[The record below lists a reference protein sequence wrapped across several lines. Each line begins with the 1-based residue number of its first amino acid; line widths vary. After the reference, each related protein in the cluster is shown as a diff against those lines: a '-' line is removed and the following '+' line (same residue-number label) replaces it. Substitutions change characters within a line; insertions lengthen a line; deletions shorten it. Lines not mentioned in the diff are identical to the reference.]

1 MASLYSKII
10 ADPKKISLTDI
21 FFSSKKAHT
30 SADMDYALV
39 AGTSLDTVHTEIG
52 MLQKWEQPWLYR
64 RVLLVGLLLSLSM
77 IGAVGIMI
85 LLTGL
90 CIYPALTL
98 LMIMIPPC
106 IVPITLMFFFWEMN
120 APRDISL
127 PQMLGYFFTGGVL
140 SLLLT
145 TLLLL
150 FFPNLPAPAAPLTE
164 EPAKLLATLF
174 FLHRLQQ
181 KNGKVYGFSGLALGA
196 AVGAGFAAFE
206 SAQYACQQLP
216 LGWTMLGTYEIQAN
230 IIIMDQSSFWYML
243 FVIGL
248 RCLCALCSHVL
259 YCAPYACIAAL
270 NMENKGSVWSS
281 MGSLSF
287 WVVFILS
294 CLCHAVW
301 NFGFSFLPSL
311 AVIGT
316 ILWASTLYTIRRSF
330 GQLVQQ
336 VRMSGSSTRLT
347 ALRIQGLQGVHAGV
361 AFSITR
367 PEILIGSD
375 PSCQLLYPVN
385 LTDIAPRHGKLVVK
399 NGGLYLADLGTQ
411 SGITL
416 NGTRLSPLTGYLL
429 KSGDRFSLG
438 SSGQD
443 FYVI

>member
-10 ADPKKISLTDI
+10 ADPKTISWKDI
-21 FFSSKKAHT
+21 FSSPGKKHT
-30 SADMDYALV
+30 SADTDYALI

-64 RVLLVGLLLSLSM
+64 KVLLAGLLMSLAM
-77 IGAVGIMI
+77 IGAVGVMV
-85 LLTGL
+85 LLTGY

-106 IVPITLMFFFWEMN
+106 VVPIALMLFFWEMN

-150 FFPNLPAPAAPLTE
+150 FFPELPAPAAPLTE

-174 FLHRLQQ
+174 FLDRLQR

-206 SAQYACQQLP
+206 SAQYVCQQLP
-216 LGWTMLGTYEIQAN
+216 MGWTMLGSYEVQAN
-230 IIIMDQSSFWYML
+230 IILMDLPAFWYML
-243 FVIGL
+243 FVIAL
-248 RCLCALCSHVL
+248 RSLCALCSHVL

-270 NMENKGSVWSS
+270 NMENSGSVLRG
-281 MGSLSF
+281 MGSISF
-287 WVVFILS
+287 WAVFLLS

-301 NFGFSFLPSL
+301 NSGFPFLASF
-311 AVIGT
+311 AVVGAA
-316 ILWASTLYTIRRSF
+316 LWASTLYGVRRAF
-330 GQLVQQ
+330 GQLVRQ
-336 VRMSGSSTRLT
+336 VRMSGGGNRLT
-347 ALRIQGLQGVHAGV
+347 PLRIQGIQGIHAGV
-361 AFSITR
+361 MFSITR

-385 LTDIAPRHGKLVVK
+385 LTDIAPRHAKLMIK

-416 NGTRLSPLTGYLL
+416 NGARLKPLTGYLL
-429 KSGDRFSLG
+429 KPGDRFSLG
-438 SSGQD
+438 SGGQD